1 MKVLIHPDY
10 EALRDFL
17 LQLPNRMDSEGTYIY
32 GGRRNLIKSFVAPD
46 GTVLNVKRYHAP
58 HGINSL
64 AYSLGLRQPKGLRA
78 WTYPSILNAKGIETP
93 QAVAYIE
100 YRHCGLIGLS
110 YFISLQCPYRHRL
123 YEVSEAQPELYEPLA
138 LALARFTAHMHQ
150 QEVYHCDYSPG
161 NILWDRD
168 DDGTFRFSIVDI
180 NRMRFGAVSEQLGCE
195 CFRRLWGPK
204 AFFRILAR
212 EYARLRGFSP
222 DDCERKV
229 MESRRK
235 FWTHYAKH
243 HDISFPL
250 EL

>member
-46 GTVLNVKRYHAP
+46 GTVLNVKR
-58 HGINSL
+58 
-64 AYSLGLRQPKGLRA
+64 
-78 WTYPSILNAKGIETP
+78 GIETP

-229 MESRRK
+229 MENRRK